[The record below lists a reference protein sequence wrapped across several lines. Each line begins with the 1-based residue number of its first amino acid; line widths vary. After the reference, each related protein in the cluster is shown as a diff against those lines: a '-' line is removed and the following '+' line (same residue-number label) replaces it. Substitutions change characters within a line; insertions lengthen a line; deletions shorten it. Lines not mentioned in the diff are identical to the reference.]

1 MVLKES
7 GKMVIRKI
15 VTGCVVFACGGVAA
29 AQGVF
34 DFDNIPGVDQEPAV
48 AIDINPAMMEFFR
61 GVAVATDPAAADILT
76 GLRSMRVRVFSNS
89 DNAPQFASFM
99 DDVAAELEGSG
110 WMPVVVAQDEGSK
123 VRIHMQMTG
132 GEVSGMT
139 VMVFDGG
146 EAVFINIDGTVSAE
160 DLGRAMALLPVMPIE
175 DVIGSLPIAPTAPAS
190 PAPEDA
196 AD

>member
-1 MVLKES
+1 
-7 GKMVIRKI
+7 MVIRKI
-15 VTGCVVFACGGVAA
+15 VTGCVVFAFGGVAA

-34 DFDNIPGVDQEPAV
+34 DFDNIPGVDQEPVVAV
-48 AIDINPAMMEFFR
+48 DINPAMMEFFR

-76 GLRSMRVRVFSNS
+76 GLRSMRVRIYSS
-89 DNAPQFASFM
+89 GDNAPQFGNYM
-99 DDVAAELEGSG
+99 DDVAAELEGAG
-110 WMPVVVAQDEGSK
+110 WMPVVVAEDEGSK

-132 GEVSGMT
+132 GEVSCMT
-139 VMVFDGG
+139 VMMSDGG

-160 DLGRAMALLPVMPIE
+160 DLGRAMALLPVMPIG
-175 DVIGSLPIAPTAPAS
+175 DVLGSLPIAPPAPAS